1 MPAML
6 STRHPDFEPSFT
18 ALLGQK
24 REDSPDVDAVV
35 AAIIADV
42 LAGMHA
48 DSAHSIVTEPDR
60 ARAIALAIGE
70 AGVGDVVLLA
80 GKGHEDY
87 QEIGGRRLAFSD
99 LLAAQECLQAGKAA
113 MPPQGAA

>member
-1 MPAML
+1 MIFSKFKISLLAAACVSF
-6 STRHPDFEPSFT
+6 STIAQAPLDVRV
-18 ALLGQK
+18 ALVIGNAAY
-24 REDSPDVDAVV
+24 RDAPLTNPVN
-35 AAIIADV
+35 D
-42 LAGMHA
+42 
-48 DSAHSIVTEPDR
+48 